1 MNDDVDAHQ
10 IEGWSR
16 WAFKEADRLDPIAS
30 ERAVECIRATLT
42 VSPSDESGAGS
53 VKEVFLGGH
62 C

>member
-16 WAFKEADRLDPIAS
+16 WALKEADRLDPIAS

-42 VSPSDESGAGS
+42 VSPSDESDAEAG
-53 VKEVFLGGH
+53 LT
-62 C
+62 